1 MNALVQQPRP
11 PVQFIDPHDGEALK
25 AFGEHFWLNS
35 IHDIDAGRN
44 IFSRT
49 RSIIEA
55 MVITEVDRLEVT
67 ANCYRG
73 GDASIATILDMPCD
87 GTVDGMKAL
96 KAVWAGYMASLKATM
111 EAGVN
116 PVAHIGKR
124 PDVASRIDEA
134 LAELN
139 ANVTPRNDVF
149 SSYGNYLE
157 LLEAR
162 YDEESRTL
170 FLHPFIGT

>member
-11 PVQFIDPHDGEALK
+11 VQFIDPHDCEALK

-67 ANCYRG
+67 TSSFRG
-73 GDASIATILDMPCD
+73 DGASIATILDMPCG
-87 GTVDGMKAL
+87 GTVDGMTAL

-111 EAGVN
+111 DSGRN
-116 PVAHIGKR
+116 PEAHIGKR
-124 PDVASRIDEA
+124 PDVTSRIAET

-139 ANVTPRNDVF
+139 ARVTPRDDVF

-157 LLEAR
+157 LLEVR
-162 YDEESRTL
+162 YDEDSRTL